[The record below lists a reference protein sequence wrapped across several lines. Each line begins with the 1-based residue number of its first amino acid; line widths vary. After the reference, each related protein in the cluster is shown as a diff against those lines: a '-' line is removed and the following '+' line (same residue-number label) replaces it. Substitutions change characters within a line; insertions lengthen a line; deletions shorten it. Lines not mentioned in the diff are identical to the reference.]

1 MSFSHFK
8 AAVRAFRA
16 AALVFPLAWTPD
28 ARADDVLGQ
37 LRIQPA
43 GENQPLADIALAN
56 GLGFVEMAAANP
68 GFDPWAVPPG
78 WPLVLPA
85 AHILPAAERKG
96 IVINVGDMRL
106 YWFRPDGTVA
116 SFAIGIG
123 IEGAETPLG
132 ATKVIAKA
140 HRPTWWVPRSIRRER
155 PELPASVPPGP
166 DNPLGEHALRLG
178 WTSYLIHGTNQPYG
192 IGRRTSHGCIRMYPE
207 DVARLHAEVPV
218 GTRVTVVDQPIKLG
232 WLKGELYLEA
242 HPTKHQADEIEET
255 GRMTPLR
262 AQGVVRLVADALNG
276 RPTAIDWDLVAQALD
291 ERTGLPVRITLDPT
305 PPPIEEAEG

>member
-1 MSFSHFK
+1 MILPAP
-8 AAVRAFRA
+8 AAAARAIRA
-16 AALVFPLAWTPD
+16 AALVSLLAWMPV

-37 LRIQPA
+37 IRIQA
-43 GENQPLADIALAN
+43 AAENQPLADVALAN
-56 GLGFVEMAAANP
+56 GVGYVELAAANP
-68 GFDPWAVPPG
+68 GLDPWAVPPG
-78 WPLVLPA
+78 WPLVVPA
-85 AHILPAAERKG
+85 AHILPSAERKG

-132 ATKVIAKA
+132 ATKVVAKA
-140 HRPTWWVPRSIRRER
+140 HLPTWWVPPSIRRER
-155 PELPASVPPGP
+155 PDLPASIPPGP

-207 DVARLHAEVPV
+207 DVARLHAEVPA
-218 GTRVTVVDQPIKLG
+218 GTTVTVVDQPVKLG

-242 HPTKHQADEIEET
+242 HPTKQQADQIEET
-255 GRMTPLR
+255 GQMSPLR
-262 AQGVVRLVADALNG
+262 TQGVVRLVADALNG
-276 RPTAIDWDLVAQALD
+276 RPTAIDWDLVARTLE
-291 ERTGLPVRITLDPT
+291 ERSGVPVRITLHPVT
-305 PPPIEEAEG
+305 MPVIEARG